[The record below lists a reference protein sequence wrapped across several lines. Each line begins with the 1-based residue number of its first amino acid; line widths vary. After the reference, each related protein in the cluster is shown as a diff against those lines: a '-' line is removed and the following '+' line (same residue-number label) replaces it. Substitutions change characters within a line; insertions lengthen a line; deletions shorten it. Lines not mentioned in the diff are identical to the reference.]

1 MINIVIAD
9 DHTLFAKGLAS
20 ILSEEQD
27 FNIKGI
33 FNDGRSMIDFVK
45 NQEVDIAIIDLNMP
59 RFDGRDTLANLNE
72 LEDFNLK
79 RIIVSMYAEETLL
92 NDCYDLGID
101 AYVLK
106 DTEPDILKNII
117 REVYEGEYI
126 INDNQIS
133 KPKKGNYFRDDFIS
147 KYRLSKREI
156 EIINLIVEG
165 HSNVK
170 IAEMLFLSSFTI
182 DTHRKNSLRKL
193 GLKNIAE
200 LIKFAIEQNV
210 KNQKGTL

>member
-59 RFDGRDTLANLNE
+59 KFDGRDTLANLNE
-72 LEDFNLK
+72 SEDLNLK
-79 RIIVSMYAEETLL
+79 RIIVSMYAEEALL

-117 REVYEGEYI
+117 REVYEGAYVM
-126 INDNQIS
+126 NDNEIS
-133 KPKKGNYFRDDFIS
+133 KPKKGNYFRDDFNS
-147 KYRLSKREI
+147 KYKLSKREV
-156 EIINLIVEG
+156 EVINLIVEG
-165 HSNVK
+165 HTNVK
-170 IAEMLFLSSFTI
+170 IAEYLFLSAFTI
-182 DTHRKNSLRKL
+182 DTHRKNILRKL

-200 LIKFAIEQNV
+200 LIKFAIDQKI
-210 KNQKGTL
+210 KN